1 MSEYRPNRSERGAGH
16 GNSAVAFSRFSCR
29 VTGEPGGIQHL
40 GPGLGVGVGVEGGVF
55 GVGRLVGPRTLPL
68 QVEER
73 RGAR

>member
-16 GNSAVAFSRFSCR
+16 GNSAVVFSRFSCR

-40 GPGLGVGVGVEGGVF
+40 GPGLGVGVEVF

>member
-1 MSEYRPNRSERGAGH
+1 MSEYRPNRSERGAGY
-16 GNSAVAFSRFSCR
+16 GNSAVVFSRFSCR

-40 GPGLGVGVGVEGGVF
+40 GPGLGVGGGMF